1 MEIIV
6 MSKDY
11 EVFKGK
17 KLSDLFEEIHT
28 NSGVKRVQI
37 DSMLSHLT
45 SMITNPDDAVQ
56 LVPVI
61 KDYMEV
67 AVKNDEQII
76 KIAGIVGRILQAEMK
91 GVNDEGV
98 LTDLEKEQLMK
109 ALEDEVT
116 TIQIESDKI
125 KHKKKSVDDKISKFD
140 KN

>member
-1 MEIIV
+1 

-17 KLSDLFEEIHT
+17 NLSDLFQEIHT
-28 NSGVKRVQI
+28 NSEVKRVQI

-45 SMITNPDDAVQ
+45 SMISNPDDAVQ

-67 AVKNDEQII
+67 AVKNDEQLI

-98 LTDLEKEQLMK
+98 LTDREKEQLMK
-109 ALEDEVT
+109 ALEDEVN

-125 KHKKKSVDDKISKFD
+125 KHKKKSVDKKISKFD
-140 KN
+140 TN

>member
-1 MEIIV
+1 

-17 KLSDLFEEIHT
+17 KLSDLFQEIHT
-28 NSGVKRVQI
+28 NSEVKRVQI

-67 AVKNDEQII
+67 AVKNDEQLI

-91 GVNDEGV
+91 GVNDEGL

-109 ALEDEVT
+109 ALEDEVSS
-116 TIQIESDKI
+116 IQLESDKI
-125 KHKKKSVDDKISKFD
+125 KNQKKNVDDKISKYD

>member
-17 KLSDLFEEIHT
+17 NLSDLFQEIHT
-28 NSGVKRVQI
+28 NSEVKRVQI

-76 KIAGIVGRILQAEMK
+76 QIAGIVGRILQAEMK
-91 GVNDEGV
+91 GVNDEGL
-98 LTDLEKEQLMK
+98 LTDREKEQLMK
-109 ALEDEVT
+109 ALEDEVN

-125 KHKKKSVDDKISKFD
+125 KHKKKSVDDKLSKFD

>member
-1 MEIIV
+1 

-17 KLSDLFEEIHT
+17 KLSDIFQEIHT
-28 NSGVKRVQI
+28 NSEVKRVQI

-91 GVNDEGV
+91 GVNDEGL
-98 LTDLEKEQLMK
+98 LTDREKEQLMK
-109 ALEDEVT
+109 ALEDEVN

-125 KHKKKSVDDKISKFD
+125 KHKKKSVDDKLSKFD

>member
-1 MEIIV
+1 

-11 EVFKGK
+11 EIFKGK
-17 KLSDLFEEIHT
+17 KLSDLFQEIHQ
-28 NSGVKRVQI
+28 NSEVKRVQI

-45 SMITNPDDAVQ
+45 SMISNPDDAVQ

-67 AVKNDEQII
+67 AVKNDEQLI

-91 GVNDEGV
+91 GVNDEGL

-109 ALEDEVT
+109 ALEDEVSS
-116 TIQIESDKI
+116 IQIESDKI
-125 KHKKKSVDDKISKFD
+125 KHQKKNVDDKISKFD
-140 KN
+140 TN

>member
-17 KLSDLFEEIHT
+17 KLSDLFQEIHT
-28 NSGVKRVQI
+28 NSEVKRVQI

-67 AVKNDEQII
+67 AVKNEEQLI

-91 GVNDEGV
+91 GVNDEGL
-98 LTDLEKEQLMK
+98 LTDREKEQLMQ
-109 ALEDEVT
+109 ALEDEVN

-125 KHKKKSVDDKISKFD
+125 NNKKKSVDDKVSKFD
-140 KN
+140 NN

>member
-1 MEIIV
+1 

-17 KLSDLFEEIHT
+17 KLSDLFQEIHT
-28 NSGVKRVQI
+28 NSEVKRVQI

-45 SMITNPDDAVQ
+45 SMISNPDDAVQ

-67 AVKNDEQII
+67 AVKNDEQLI

-91 GVNDEGV
+91 GVNDEGL
-98 LTDLEKEQLMK
+98 LTDIEKEQLMQ
-109 ALEDEVT
+109 ALEDEVN

-125 KHKKKSVDDKISKFD
+125 KNKKKSVDKKISKFD
-140 KN
+140 TN

>member
-67 AVKNDEQII
+67 AVKNDEQLI

-91 GVNDEGV
+91 GVNDEGL

-109 ALEDEVT
+109 ALEDEVN
-116 TIQIESDKI
+116 TIQLESDKI
-125 KHKKKSVDDKISKFD
+125 KSKKKSVDDKISKFD
-140 KN
+140 SN

>member
-91 GVNDEGV
+91 GVNDEGL

>member
-1 MEIIV
+1 

-17 KLSDLFEEIHT
+17 KLSDLFQEIHQ
-28 NSGVKRVQI
+28 NSEVKRVQI

-45 SMITNPDDAVQ
+45 SMISNPDDAVQ

-67 AVKNDEQII
+67 AVKNDEQLI

-91 GVNDEGV
+91 GVNDEGI
-98 LTDLEKEQLMK
+98 LTDMEKEQLMK
-109 ALEDEVT
+109 ALEDEVSS
-116 TIQIESDKI
+116 IQLESDRI
-125 KHKKKSVDDKISKFD
+125 KSQKKNVDDRVSKID
-140 KN
+140 NN

>member
-1 MEIIV
+1 

-11 EVFKGK
+11 EIFKGK
-17 KLSDLFEEIHT
+17 KLSDLFQEIHQ
-28 NSGVKRVQI
+28 NSEVKRVQI

-45 SMITNPDDAVQ
+45 SMISNPDDAVQ

-67 AVKNDEQII
+67 AVKNDEQLI

-91 GVNDEGV
+91 GVNDEGI
-98 LTDLEKEQLMK
+98 LTDMEKEQLMQ
-109 ALEDEVT
+109 ALEDEVSS
-116 TIQIESDKI
+116 IQLESDKI
-125 KHKKKSVDDKISKFD
+125 KNQKKSVDSKMSKYD

>member
-1 MEIIV
+1 

-11 EVFKGK
+11 EIFKGK
-17 KLSDLFEEIHT
+17 KLSDLFQEIHQ
-28 NSGVKRVQI
+28 NSEVKRVQI

-67 AVKNDEQII
+67 AVKNDEQLI

-91 GVNDEGV
+91 GVNDEGI
-98 LTDLEKEQLMK
+98 LTDIEKEQLMK
-109 ALEDEVT
+109 ALEDEVNS
-116 TIQIESDKI
+116 IQVESDKI
-125 KHKKKSVDDKISKFD
+125 KNQKKNVDDKISKYD
-140 KN
+140 AN

>member
-1 MEIIV
+1 

-17 KLSDLFEEIHT
+17 KLSDIFQEIHQ
-28 NSGVKRVQI
+28 NSEVKRVQI

-67 AVKNDEQII
+67 AVKNDEQLI

-91 GVNDEGV
+91 GVNDEGL
-98 LTDLEKEQLMK
+98 LTDSEKEQLMK
-109 ALEDEVT
+109 ALEDEVSS
-116 TIQIESDKI
+116 IQIESDKI
-125 KHKKKSVDDKISKFD
+125 KHQKKNVDDKISKFD
-140 KN
+140 TN

>member
-1 MEIIV
+1 

-11 EVFKGK
+11 EIFKGK
-17 KLSDLFEEIHT
+17 KLSDLFQEVHQ
-28 NSGVKRVQI
+28 NSEVKRVQI

-67 AVKNDEQII
+67 AVKNDEQLI

-91 GVNDEGV
+91 GVNDEGL

-109 ALEDEVT
+109 ALEDEVSS
-116 TIQIESDKI
+116 IQIESDKI
-125 KHKKKSVDDKISKFD
+125 KSQKKNVDDKISKFD
-140 KN
+140 SN

>member
-1 MEIIV
+1 

-17 KLSDLFEEIHT
+17 NLSDLFQEIHT
-28 NSGVKRVQI
+28 NSEVKRVQI

-67 AVKNDEQII
+67 AVKNDEQLI
-76 KIAGIVGRILQAEMK
+76 KSYL
-91 GVNDEGV
+91 
-98 LTDLEKEQLMK
+98 
-109 ALEDEVT
+109 
-116 TIQIESDKI
+116 
-125 KHKKKSVDDKISKFD
+125 
-140 KN
+140 

>member
-1 MEIIV
+1 

-91 GVNDEGV
+91 GVNDEGL

-140 KN
+140 TN

>member
-1 MEIIV
+1 

-17 KLSDLFEEIHT
+17 KLSDLFQEIHQ
-28 NSGVKRVQI
+28 NSEVKRVQI

-45 SMITNPDDAVQ
+45 SMISNPDDAVQ

-67 AVKNDEQII
+67 AVKNDEQLI

-91 GVNDEGV
+91 GVNDEGL
-98 LTDLEKEQLMK
+98 LTDREKEQLMQ
-109 ALEDEVT
+109 ALEDEVN

-125 KHKKKSVDDKISKFD
+125 KNQKKNVDDKISKYD
-140 KN
+140 AN

>member
-1 MEIIV
+1 

-17 KLSDLFEEIHT
+17 NLSDLFQEIHQ
-28 NSGVKRVQI
+28 NSEVKRVQI

-45 SMITNPDDAVQ
+45 SMISNPDDAVQ

-67 AVKNDEQII
+67 AVKNDEQLI

-91 GVNDEGV
+91 GVNDEGL
-98 LTDLEKEQLMK
+98 LTDREKEQLMQ
-109 ALEDEVT
+109 ALEDEVN

-125 KHKKKSVDDKISKFD
+125 KNKKKSVDKKISKFD
-140 KN
+140 TN

>member
-1 MEIIV
+1 

-17 KLSDLFEEIHT
+17 KLSDIFQEIHQ
-28 NSGVKRVQI
+28 NSEVKRVQI

-67 AVKNDEQII
+67 AVKNDEQLI

-91 GVNDEGV
+91 GVNDEGL

-109 ALEDEVT
+109 ALEDEVSS
-116 TIQIESDKI
+116 IQLESDKI
-125 KHKKKSVDDKISKFD
+125 KHNKKIADDRVSKID
-140 KN
+140 NN